1 MESTNPLLFKINY
14 NIRTFNWKKTEADFV
29 TRGTIFEPISEHL
42 FPISALEEV
51 SMDTFTQMS
60 SIRANPRPQS
70 PSIIKIDMIF
80 HGQVIVFP

>member
-29 TRGTIFEPISEHL
+29 TRGTIFEPILEHL
-42 FPISALEEV
+42 FPISALGED

-60 SIRANPRPQS
+60 SILVNPRPQS
-70 PSIIKIDMIF
+70 PSLTKIDAYYSTKK
-80 HGQVIVFP
+80 V